1 MTMSVSHG
9 MGAGKVCQIA
19 GCTTSHE
26 EIEAEL
32 QTYLGG
38 YCQVSLY
45 HHLCSCRTL
54 TFYICL

>member
-45 HHLCSCRTL
+45 HHCIDVHVEL
-54 TFYICL
+54 